1 MSEFDGSWQHP
12 NNPAYN
18 KSVKV
23 SIKLKLDTIQKK
35 KNDWDGKRTITT
47 QVYRLTADIYV
58 LALCAVQVTVQI
70 GRVFGVSG
78 RIEVTYSTEDKTAQG
93 NFDFRS
99 IDRDVVIM
107 QPGQAVANLS
117 IPVSGVWSLS

>member
-1 MSEFDGSWQHP
+1 MTGTAKEQI
-12 NNPAYN
+12 NA
-18 KSVKV
+18 
-23 SIKLKLDTIQKK
+23 QA
-35 KNDWDGKRTITT
+35 
-47 QVYRLTADIYV
+47 YRLTADLYV
-58 LALCAVQVTVQI
+58 LALCAVQVRVQI

-107 QPGQAVANLS
+107 QPGQAIANLS
-117 IPVSGVWSLS
+117 IPVSGVWNLS

>member
-1 MSEFDGSWQHP
+1 MTGTAKEQI
-12 NNPAYN
+12 NA
-18 KSVKV
+18 
-23 SIKLKLDTIQKK
+23 QA
-35 KNDWDGKRTITT
+35 
-47 QVYRLTADIYV
+47 YRLTADLYV
-58 LALCAVQVTVQI
+58 LALCAVQVRVQI

-107 QPGQAVANLS
+107 QPGQAIANLS